1 LPQNHLVAEG
11 DSATSLAEQ
20 FGFFADTIWQ
30 DPGNAALRNIRP
42 DMDILMPG
50 DIVVI
55 PDLRSKV
62 ESKPVD
68 QKYKFRRKGVP
79 AFFRMQL
86 LDADSP
92 VANQDYTL
100 VVDGKQYTGVTDAQG
115 LIEAWVR
122 PGAKQGT
129 LTVGDS
135 LEITIMFGGL
145 DPADSVAGIQKRLA
159 NLGFY
164 SGTASGQ
171 LDDATK
177 AALRQFQ
184 ERNSLPVTG
193 EPDQATKDK
202 LRDTND
208 TGTALPPRPDPASA

>member
-1 LPQNHLVAEG
+1 MPTNHVVVEG

-20 FGFFADTIWQ
+20 FGFFAETIWQ
-30 DPGNAALRNIRP
+30 DPGNAALRKMRP

-55 PDLRSKV
+55 PDLRSKI
-62 ESKPVD
+62 ERKPVD

-86 LDADSP
+86 FDADLP
-92 VANQDYTL
+92 IANQNYTL
-100 VVDGKQYTGVTDAQG
+100 VVDGKRYTGVTDAQG
-115 LIEAWVR
+115 QIEAWVR
-122 PGAKQGT
+122 PGAKQGE

-145 DPADSVAGIQKRLA
+145 DPADSLTGIQKRLA

-164 SGTASGQ
+164 SETASGQ
-171 LDDATK
+171 LDVATK
-177 AALRQFQ
+177 SALRQFQ

-202 LRDTND
+202 LRDIND
-208 TGTALPPRPDPASA
+208 TGTALPVRPNPASA